1 MSTIEECLLISDD
14 SQTNIRYNLG
24 SESESKLGPLSG
36 FDESADTID
45 EVCLPDEDSLIT
57 VDDFILPQDY
67 TFSADGGSV
76 KSDLFTLNPQVD
88 YADQLEAL
96 SLTRGEEIYS
106 QLVLDG
112 PIFDSYDVTGSET
125 SYQRMLSQQSFSSF
139 GQHQINPVK
148 AFSRSSDA
156 QEVHMS
162 RKRRPFNSKTYLYN
176 PQPLHLFPTNVLSDH
191 FQQPRADLRRFAHP
205 INSPSLQQMPTPS
218 KSPSPHQ
225 VCVLPRGSPSL
236 RASNEMNCY
245 TPELLD
251 PTQNLPLYY
260 GQQYVQG
267 LGMPISG
274 KACSTE
280 FPNYFKLIICNI

>member
-1 MSTIEECLLISDD
+1 MSTIEECLSISDD

-88 YADQLEAL
+88 YADELEAL

-162 RKRRPFNSKTYLYN
+162 HKRRPFDSKTYLYN

-205 INSPSLQQMPTPS
+205 INSPSLQQMLTPS